1 MKRLATLVIAT
12 LFLAGCSSVLTA
24 TRDTPMEGN
33 QGTRTLGSTL
43 DDQLIET
50 RAGVN
55 IAKAHLDLESASRVS
70 VTSYN
75 GIVLLAGQV
84 APPGTEG
91 PGRTGRQECATRQGR
106 P

>member
-55 IAKAHLDLESASRVS
+55 IAKAHRGPLKAPRASR
-70 VTSYN
+70 
-75 GIVLLAGQV
+75 
-84 APPGTEG
+84 
-91 PGRTGRQECATRQGR
+91 
-106 P
+106 